1 MPRKKKD
8 ELEPIE
14 DGDNAKYLS
23 TALLV
28 MEKGRTRCD
37 LTNYDET
44 LERIRW
50 YFDLMVERDQKPT
63 ITGLAQALG
72 TNHKLL
78 WEVRNNLPSGLGAR
92 KNMYGHKESFAPPE
106 VRELINQAYNIMH
119 NLWEDYMMNGKI
131 NPASGIFLGKN
142 FYGMKDEVEH
152 TVAVKENPL
161 DAFSAE
167 DIASRYLGDKS
178 SFEGDT

>member
-1 MPRKKKD
+1 MPRKKN

-14 DGDNAKYLS
+14 EGDNAKYLS
-23 TALLV
+23 TALVV
-28 MEKGRTRCD
+28 MEKGRDRCD

-44 LERIRW
+44 LERIVW
-50 YFDLMVERDQKPT
+50 YFNLMIDRDQKPT
-63 ITGLAQALG
+63 ITGLAQAFGISYQALYDIRK
-72 TNHKLL
+72 N
-78 WEVRNNLPSGLGAR
+78 RPSGLGAR
-92 KNMYGHKESFAPPE
+92 KNIYGYEESFAPPE
-106 VRELINQAYNIMH
+106 VRELIDRAYNVMH